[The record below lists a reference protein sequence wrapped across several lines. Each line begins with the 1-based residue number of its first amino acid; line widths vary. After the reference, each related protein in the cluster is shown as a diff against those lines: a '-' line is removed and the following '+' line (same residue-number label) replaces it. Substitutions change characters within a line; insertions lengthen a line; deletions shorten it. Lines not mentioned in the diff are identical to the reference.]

1 MDTTLCFFA
10 KEKQNEPNE
19 LLNAALGYAD
29 QSWPVFPCEQGGK
42 KPLTANGF
50 KDATTDKNTIR
61 AWWAKWP
68 DANIGSPMGGDRIVI
83 DMDGSEADQSMV
95 ELERKYGKL
104 PETLQAKTGRGWHF
118 YFNPGGAKIKPS
130 AGVLGRHLDVRG
142 EGSYVILPPSVHAN
156 GERYE
161 WRDAPMATLPEAWLK
176 LLSSPPRP
184 EDRPEAKKIP
194 EGQRN
199 QHLTSLA
206 GSMRRRDMG
215 EAAIE
220 AALLK
225 ENQERCHPPLPDE
238 EVRTIAR
245 SVGRYEPAPPPGL
258 QLVSLGDLLAEPEEN
273 VSWLLDGILPS
284 GGLSLL
290 AAKPKTGKSTL
301 ARCLALQVARGEPF
315 LGRGTQRGAV
325 IYLALEEKR
334 AEVRSHFRDMGASG
348 REEIFIHAAA
358 APVDALPAI
367 AAEVNS
373 RKPVLLIIDPL
384 LRFTRVPDANDYA
397 RVTTALE
404 PLLVLARETGTHV
417 LLVHHLGKG
426 ERSEPTDGI
435 LGSTALFAAVDTALL
450 MRRTD
455 KYRTLQTRQRY
466 GTDLPEAVL
475 LFDAE
480 HRSLEL
486 GAERSEADVRAVS
499 EEILRFLESATE
511 PKTEPEIAD
520 AVEGK
525 TGVVRRALRGLVADE
540 RVSREGGGK
549 RGDPYRYQFSF
560 SCSHYCAGTREQETQ
575 KPPDPRINTESILV
589 PAGKPEAFLVPR
601 NGSGDFAPP
610 KQGFGEW

>member
-1 MDTTLCFFA
+1 MNATPY
-10 KEKQNEPNE
+10 EPNE
-19 LLNAALGYAD
+19 FLNAALGYAD
-29 QSWPVFPCEQGGK
+29 QGWPVFPCEPGGK
-42 KPLTANGF
+42 KPLTAKGF
-50 KDATTDKNTIR
+50 KDATTDKNTIC

-83 DMDGSEADQSMV
+83 DMDGGEADQSMV

-130 AGVLGRHLDVRG
+130 AGGLGRHLDVRG

-156 GERYE
+156 GARYE

-206 GSMRRRDMG
+206 GSMRRRGMG

-245 SVGRYEPAPPPGL
+245 SVGRYEPAPPPGF
-258 QLVSLGDLLAEPEEN
+258 QLVSLGDLMGEPEEN

-334 AEVRSHFRDMGASG
+334 SEVRSHFRDMGASG

-373 RKPVLLIIDPL
+373 RKPVLLIIDPF

-404 PLLVLARETGTHV
+404 PILVLARETGTHV

-560 SCSHYCAGTREQETQ
+560 SCSHYSVGTREQETQ
-575 KPPDPRINTESILV
+575 KPHGTRINTGAILV
-589 PAGKPEAFLVPR
+589 PALEPESFLVP
-601 NGSGDFAPP
+601 GTEAAVFAPQ
-610 KQGFGEW
+610 KRGFGEP